1 MPTTSVK
8 HRDFIGESMSDKH
21 VTTLAGIGE
30 TYGKK
35 LEAEG
40 YDKAYVVLG
49 QFLLLKKQ
57 KDLFKDWLKEVASV
71 TSQHGESCYNC
82 LNEWC
87 EQHL

>member
-8 HRDFIGESMSDKH
+8 HRDFVSEPMGEKE
-21 VTTLAGIGE
+21 VTALAGIGE
-30 TYGKK
+30 TYGRK
-35 LEAEG
+35 LADEG
-40 YDKAYVVLG
+40 FDKAYVVLG

-57 KDLFKDWLKEVASV
+57 KDLFLEWLKETANVS
-71 TSQHGESCYNC
+71 SHHGESCFNC